1 MRPNLLIAV
10 LVLALG
16 ALGGALGG
24 ALVLIS
30 AAGTPAAAQGVQRIA
45 AIVNDEVISVYD
57 LEQRIRLL
65 LSTSRSRPTPEIMR
79 RMQEQVLQS
88 LIEERLQLQ
97 EADRLNIGVDD
108 SEIQDAIRFIENQN
122 GMAEGALTETL
133 LQGGSNLD
141 ALVTQLEAQ
150 IAWSKV
156 VSQRLRPRVSVGP
169 EEIETVLARIRAN
182 AGRGENLVSEI
193 FLAAEGV
200 AQKEETRRSA
210 VEIVAQLRSGV
221 RFSDVARQV
230 SQGLSAPDG
239 GNMGWLEAGSLAP
252 ELDAVLAKLKV
263 GQISDPVEFV
273 DGFHIL
279 FLRNRRGG
287 AGADA
292 SQIRVSLKQIFL
304 GFPQGAEENV
314 IVARID
320 AARNLSANV
329 RGCDNF
335 QAIIDDLDSEQSG
348 DVGTIVLGDTSESLR
363 AAISALKVG
372 EVSPPVR
379 GPNGVRVFMVCDRQE
394 PQVKEPDRTT
404 IENNIGQTRL
414 SMLSRRYL
422 RDLRR
427 DAVVEYR

>member
-1 MRPNLLIAV
+1 MRQNLLIAV
-10 LVLALG
+10 LVLAVG
-16 ALGGALGG
+16 ALG
-24 ALVLIS
+24 LIS
-30 AAGTPAAAQGVQRIA
+30 AAGRPGAAQGVQRIA

-65 LSTSRSRPTPEIMR
+65 LSTSSSRPTPEAMR
-79 RMQEQVLQS
+79 RMQTQVLQS

-97 EADRLNIGVDD
+97 EASRLNIAVDD
-108 SEIQDAIRFIENQN
+108 SEIQNAIQFIEEQN
-122 GMAEGALTETL
+122 GMAEGGLTETL

-141 ALVTQLEAQ
+141 ALVAQLEAQ

-156 VSQRLRPRVSVGP
+156 VGQRLRPRVSVGQ

-193 FLAAEGV
+193 FLSAEGV
-200 AQKEETRRSA
+200 AQKEETRRNA
-210 VEIVAQLRSGV
+210 VELVAQLRSGA

-230 SQGLSAPDG
+230 SQGLSAPAG
-239 GNMGWLEAGSLAP
+239 GNVGWVESGSLAP
-252 ELDAVLAKLKV
+252 ELGAVLAKLNV
-263 GQISDPVEFV
+263 GQISDPVEIV
-273 DGFHIL
+273 EGFYIL
-279 FLRNRRGG
+279 FLRDRRGG
-287 AGADA
+287 SAADA

-304 GFPQGAEENV
+304 GLPPGAAQNV
-314 IVARID
+314 IAARIE
-320 AARNLSANV
+320 AARSLAGDV
-329 RGCDNF
+329 RGCDDF

-348 DVGTIVLGDTSESLR
+348 DIGTIVMGDTPESLR
-363 AAISALKVG
+363 AAIAALKVG
-372 EVSPPVR
+372 EVSPPVL
-379 GPNGVRVFMVCDRQE
+379 GPNGVRVFMVCDRQV
-394 PQVKEPDRTT
+394 PQVQEPDRAT

>member
-1 MRPNLLIAV
+1 MRQNLLIAV
-10 LVLALG
+10 LVLAVG
-16 ALGGALGG
+16 ALG
-24 ALVLIS
+24 LIS
-30 AAGTPAAAQGVQRIA
+30 AAGRPGAAQGVQRIA

-65 LSTSRSRPTPEIMR
+65 LSTSSSRPTPEAMR
-79 RMQEQVLQS
+79 RMQTQVLQS

-97 EADRLNIGVDD
+97 EASRLNIAVDD
-108 SEIQDAIRFIENQN
+108 SEIQNAIQFIEEQN
-122 GMAEGALTETL
+122 GMAEGGLTETL

-141 ALVTQLEAQ
+141 ALVAQLEAQ

-156 VSQRLRPRVSVGP
+156 VGQRLRPRVSVGQ

-193 FLAAEGV
+193 FLSAEGV
-200 AQKEETRRSA
+200 AQKEETRRNA
-210 VEIVAQLRSGV
+210 VELVAQLRSGA

-230 SQGLSAPDG
+230 SQGLSAPAG
-239 GNMGWLEAGSLAP
+239 GNVGWVESGSLAP
-252 ELDAVLAKLKV
+252 ELGAVLAKLNV
-263 GQISDPVEFV
+263 GQISDPVEIV
-273 DGFHIL
+273 EGFYIL
-279 FLRNRRGG
+279 FLRDRRGG
-287 AGADA
+287 SAADA

-304 GFPQGAEENV
+304 DLPPGAAQNV
-314 IVARID
+314 IAARIE
-320 AARNLSANV
+320 AARSLAGDV
-329 RGCDNF
+329 RGCDDF

-348 DVGTIVLGDTSESLR
+348 DIGTIVMGDTPESLR
-363 AAISALKVG
+363 AAIAALKVG
-372 EVSPPVR
+372 EVSPPVL
-379 GPNGVRVFMVCDRQE
+379 GPNGVRVFMVCDRQV
-394 PQVKEPDRTT
+394 PQVQEPDRAT

>member
-1 MRPNLLIAV
+1 MRQNLLIAV

-16 ALGGALGG
+16 ALG
-24 ALVLIS
+24 LIA
-30 AAGTPAAAQGVQRIA
+30 AAGGPGAAQGVQRIA

-65 LSTSRSRPTPEIMR
+65 LSTSSSRPTPETMR
-79 RMQEQVLQS
+79 RMQTQVLQS

-97 EADRLNIGVDD
+97 EASRLNIAVDD
-108 SEIQDAIRFIENQN
+108 SEIQTAIRFIEDQN
-122 GMAEGALTETL
+122 GMAEGGLTETL

-141 ALVTQLEAQ
+141 ALVAQLEAQ

-156 VSQRLRPRVSVGP
+156 VGQRLRPRVSVGQ
-169 EEIETVLARIRAN
+169 EEIETVLERIRAN

-193 FLAAEGV
+193 FLSAEGV
-200 AQKEETRRSA
+200 AQKEEIRRNA
-210 VEIVAQLRSGV
+210 VELVAQLRSGA

-230 SQGLSAPDG
+230 SQGLSAPAG
-239 GNMGWLEAGSLAP
+239 GNVGWVESGSLAP
-252 ELDAVLAKLKV
+252 ELDIVLAKLNV
-263 GQISDPVEFV
+263 GQISDPVEIV
-273 DGFHIL
+273 EGFYIL

-287 AGADA
+287 SAADA

-304 GFPQGAEENV
+304 GLPPGAAENV
-314 IVARID
+314 IAARIE
-320 AARNLSANV
+320 AARSLTGDV
-329 RGCDNF
+329 RGCDDF

-348 DVGTIVLGDTSESLR
+348 DVGTIVMGDTPESLR
-363 AAISALKVG
+363 AAIAALKVG
-372 EVSPPVR
+372 EVSPPVL
-379 GPNGVRVFMVCDRQE
+379 GPNGVRVFMVCDRQV
-394 PQVKEPDRTT
+394 PQVQEPDRAT

>member
-1 MRPNLLIAV
+1 MRRNLLIVV
-10 LVLALG
+10 LVLTLG
-16 ALGGALGG
+16 ALG
-24 ALVLIS
+24 LIS
-30 AAGTPAAAQGVQRIA
+30 AAGGPGAAQGVQRIA

-79 RMQEQVLQS
+79 RMQAQVLQS
-88 LIEERLQLQ
+88 LIEERLKLQ
-97 EADRLNIGVDD
+97 EASRLNIDVED
-108 SEIQDAIRFIENQN
+108 SEIQNAIRFIEGQN
-122 GMAEGALTETL
+122 GIAEGGLPETL

-156 VSQRLRPRVSVGP
+156 VRQRLRPRVSVGR
-169 EEIETVLARIRAN
+169 EEVETVLARIRAN
-182 AGRGENLVSEI
+182 AGRGESLVSEI
-193 FLAAEGV
+193 FLSAEGV
-200 AQKEETRRSA
+200 AQMEEARRRA
-210 VEIVAQLRSGV
+210 VELVAQLRSGAH
-221 RFSDVARQV
+221 FFDVARQV

-239 GNMGWLEAGSLAP
+239 GNMGWVEAGELAP
-252 ELDAVLAKLKV
+252 ELDAVLAKLNV
-263 GQISDPVEFV
+263 GQISDPVRIV

-279 FLRNRRGG
+279 FLRDRRRGTR
-287 AGADA
+287 ADA

-304 GFPQGAEENV
+304 ELPQGAAENV
-314 IVARID
+314 IAARIE
-320 AARNLSANV
+320 AARNLSGNV
-329 RGCDNF
+329 RGCDDF
-335 QAIIDDLDSEQSG
+335 QTIIDDLGSEQSG
-348 DVGTIVLGDTSESLR
+348 DVGTLVLGETPDSLR
-363 AAISALKVG
+363 AAIAALKVG
-372 EVSPPVR
+372 EVSPPVL

-394 PQVKEPDRTT
+394 PQVEEPDRTT